1 MLPRDK
7 KHLSAALPADQAGE
21 LLQAAVP
28 FRQKGDGVAD
38 AVIGQLH
45 QLLKAAAVCTTGF
58 AHMVDSPHLKGMRM
72 PKV

>member
-21 LLQAAVP
+21 LPQAAVP

-45 QLLKAAAVCTTGF
+45 QLLKAAAVYTTGF